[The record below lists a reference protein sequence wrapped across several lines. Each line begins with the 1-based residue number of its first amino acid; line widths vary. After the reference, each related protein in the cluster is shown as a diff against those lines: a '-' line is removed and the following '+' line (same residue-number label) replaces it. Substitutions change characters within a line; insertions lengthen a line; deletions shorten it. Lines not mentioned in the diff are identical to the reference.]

1 MSQSWTNDVIEQN
14 AWDRYLQGWL
24 EESQVG
30 CTSKTSLT
38 TAQEFTINALSLNN
52 GEQKSVMIPL
62 SDSKILVAES
72 RRASTLDNFSRTKE
86 GLLVYT
92 VDMTI
97 GQLGGGYVTIRR
109 PGSTSPEFLDAALQ
123 QGDSVT
129 IDGVTITVTKS
140 GLSSDSISV
149 SRK

>member
-1 MSQSWTNDVIEQN
+1 
-14 AWDRYLQGWL
+14 
-24 EESQVG
+24 
-30 CTSKTSLT
+30 
-38 TAQEFTINALSLNN
+38 
-52 GEQKSVMIPL
+52 
-62 SDSKILVAES
+62 
-72 RRASTLDNFSRTKE
+72 LDNFVKTKE

-109 PGSTSPEFLDAALQ
+109 PDSASKVFLDAALQ